1 MYCKE
6 ITVQLSRDEVNQK
19 LTSII
24 QTANQF
30 SSQISVNQ
38 GAIRVNA
45 KSMLGLL
52 SMGLA
57 KGSEITLIAE
67 GPDAEESLS
76 ALSSLLV

>member
-19 LTSII
+19 ITSII

-30 SSQISVNQ
+30 SSHISVNQ

-52 SMGLA
+52 SMGLS
-57 KGSEITLIAE
+57 KGSQITLTAE
-67 GPDAEESLS
+67 GSDAEESLS
-76 ALSSLLV
+76 ALSSLLA